1 MINKNK
7 LISELENVIYG
18 SNMPKKEADNLLT
31 NFINLINKL
40 KLRNCSVNI
49 LQNPIKLV
57 IKNKAYDNRVFFDF
71 IKNTLYINNEP
82 ILIKDVNTI
91 KDFLLTKSKK

>member
-1 MINKNK
+1 MVNKNK

-18 SNMPKKEADNLLT
+18 SNMPKEEADNLLT
-31 NFINLINKL
+31 NFINLVNKL

-57 IKNKAYDNRVFFDF
+57 VKNKAYDNIVFFDF
-71 IKNTLYINNEP
+71 VKNTLYINNEP

>member
-18 SNMPKKEADNLLT
+18 SNMSKEEADNLLT
-31 NFINLINKL
+31 NFIDLVNKL
-40 KLRNCSVNI
+40 KLKNCSVNI

-57 IKNKAYDNRVFFDF
+57 IKNKAYDNRVFLDF

-82 ILIKDVNTI
+82 ILIKDVNAI